1 MVFDNKAKYNE
12 LGRVRLTN
20 NKNLVISKRS
30 KGGYT
35 LAQQLEVPDGDQT
48 VLVFLRSAIHIQNKQ
63 TLVNVRDALNVALD
77 QIDDDDEEDP
87 DC

>member
-1 MVFDNKAKYNE
+1 MVFDSKAKYNE

-20 NKNLVISKRS
+20 NKNLVISSRS

-35 LAQQLEVPDGDQT
+35 LAQQLEVPDGDTT
-48 VLVFLRSAIHIQNKQ
+48 VLVFLRSAIHVQDRQ
-63 TLVNVRDALNVALD
+63 TLANIRDAINVALD